1 MNELFFFKLLFTF
14 IAGSSIVTLS
24 TVAAEK
30 FGSKAGGLGNQ
41 CFHPGEDDLSRR
53 RRR

>member
-1 MNELFFFKLLFTF
+1 MNALFFFKLPLTF

-24 TVAAEK
+24 TVTAEK
-30 FGSKAGGLGNQ
+30 FGSNVGGLGNL
-41 CFHPGEDDLSRR
+41 CFHPGEDDAARR

>member
-1 MNELFFFKLLFTF
+1 MNDLFFFKLLLTF
-14 IAGSSIVTLS
+14 VVGSSIVTLS

-30 FGSKAGGLGNQ
+30 FGSKVGGLGNL
-41 CFHPGEDDLSRR
+41 CFHPGEDDLARR

>member
-1 MNELFFFKLLFTF
+1 MNDLFFFKLLLTF
-14 IAGSSIVTLS
+14 VVGSSIVTLS

-30 FGSKAGGLGNQ
+30 FGSKVGGLGNL
-41 CFHPGEDDLSRR
+41 CFHPGEDDVARR